1 MIEIQNVTKVYGK
14 QTVLSCVSATLE
26 AGKIYGLVGINGS
39 GKTTLMRCICGFTHP
54 TSGKIIVNGDE
65 IGKKVD
71 FPKRTG
77 IIIETPGFLP
87 HYSGLRN
94 LLLLAGVSHGA
105 TKERAAQVM
114 RQVKLDPDEK
124 KPLRRKNPTD
134 AFMSGFY
141 CIIMALKRYYYNIL
155 ISNNM
160 DFMDNLVNLNR
171 RIRKLSSTGENVEV
185 EKNAPKYTC
194 IITSEADL
202 PDKQLDYF
210 ADNPWDGDLHEVIT
224 FNTIGELFQHDVE
237 GLFYQLYEN
246 EHGTRLG
253 YGMVDPDYPAT
264 DIQDFEK
271 KSEKKEQKN
280 GTVPGTRQKHFS
292 CRRQSNP
299 F

>member
-26 AGKIYGLVGINGS
+26 AGRIYGLVGINGS

-65 IGKKVD
+65 IGKRVD

-124 KPLRRKNPTD
+124 KPVAQYSLGMR
-134 AFMSGFY
+134 
-141 CIIMALKRYYYNIL
+141 
-155 ISNNM
+155 
-160 DFMDNLVNLNR
+160 
-171 RIRKLSSTGENVEV
+171 
-185 EKNAPKYTC
+185 
-194 IITSEADL
+194 
-202 PDKQLDYF
+202 Q
-210 ADNPWDGDLHEVIT
+210 
-224 FNTIGELFQHDVE
+224 
-237 GLFYQLYEN
+237 
-246 EHGTRLG
+246 RLG
-253 YGMVDPDYPAT
+253 IAKRLWK
-264 DIQDFEK
+264 ILKF
-271 KSEKKEQKN
+271 
-280 GTVPGTRQKHFS
+280 
-292 CRRQSNP
+292 
-299 F
+299 

>member
-26 AGKIYGLVGINGS
+26 AGRIYGLVGINGS

-65 IGKKVD
+65 IGKRVD

-124 KPLRRKNPTD
+124 KPVAQYSLGMRQRLGIAQAIMEDPEILILDEPFNGLDQSGIEEIHQLFEELRKKGKTILLASHSAADISRACDCVFEIEDGILQEKSPGAHPRWSRPMAHRSHAPPKLRACVFRETGLLIHRSYDTGVLRRHRSIYRFPIRD
-134 AFMSGFY
+134 
-141 CIIMALKRYYYNIL
+141 LQQPRL
-155 ISNNM
+155 
-160 DFMDNLVNLNR
+160 R
-171 RIRKLSSTGENVEV
+171 RI
-185 EKNAPKYTC
+185 A
-194 IITSEADL
+194 
-202 PDKQLDYF
+202 
-210 ADNPWDGDLHEVIT
+210 H
-224 FNTIGELFQHDVE
+224 QHD
-237 GLFYQLYEN
+237 F
-246 EHGTRLG
+246 
-253 YGMVDPDYPAT
+253 
-264 DIQDFEK
+264 
-271 KSEKKEQKN
+271 
-280 GTVPGTRQKHFS
+280 
-292 CRRQSNP
+292 
-299 F
+299 

>member
-26 AGKIYGLVGINGS
+26 AGRIYGLVGINGS

-124 KPLRRKNPTD
+124 KPVAQYSLGMRQRLGI
-134 AFMSGFY
+134 AQA
-141 CIIMALKRYYYNIL
+141 IMEDPAIL
-155 ISNNM
+155 LL
-160 DFMDNLVNLNR
+160 DEPLN
-171 RIRKLSSTGENVEV
+171 G
-185 EKNAPKYTC
+185 
-194 IITSEADL
+194 
-202 PDKQLDYF
+202 LDYEGVKTVYDILKVQKERGKIILV
-210 ADNPWDGDLHEVIT
+210 ASHHEEDIRLLCDEVYWLKDGILERIEDISEYTRFKEAWVK
-224 FNTIGELFQHDVE
+224 
-237 GLFYQLYEN
+237 N
-246 EHGTRLG
+246 EK
-253 YGMVDPDYPAT
+253 T
-264 DIQDFEK
+264 D
-271 KSEKKEQKN
+271 
-280 GTVPGTRQKHFS
+280 
-292 CRRQSNP
+292 
-299 F
+299 